1 MPPTST
7 WALFCSFQEFSL
19 TKPLEV
25 MPSLNQV
32 AGAELGAQR
41 QEALGAV
48 RPPSPGERAVARGR
62 KDSHAQVSSTTF
74 LLPLPPPHPPPEA
87 WIQVLIRW
95 RPSL

>member
-25 MPSLNQV
+25 VPGLTQV
-32 AGAELGAQR
+32 VGAELGAQR
-41 QEALGAV
+41 QDAVGAV

-62 KDSHAQVSSTTF
+62 KDTQAQVSPTTF
-74 LLPLPPPHPPPEA
+74 LFPPPAPLPHPSA
-87 WIQVLIRW
+87 RGLD
-95 RPSL
+95 PSPD